1 MGRRARRK
9 PARLAEKL
17 RDIRLKMGLSQNEMI
32 SRMGLEDELTREE
45 ISAFERNTHEP
56 NLMTLLSYSEA
67 ANVLLEV
74 LVRDDLDLP
83 NRLPSPARHEGIKR
97 SATSKSRH

>member
-1 MGRRARRK
+1 MGRGVRRK

-17 RDIRLKMGLSQNEMI
+17 REIRLKLGLSQNEMI
-32 SRMGLEDELTREE
+32 SRMGLMDELTREE

-56 NLMTLLSYSEA
+56 NLMTLLAYSEA
-67 ANVLLEV
+67 ANIFLEI

-83 NRLPSPARHEGIKR
+83 KKLPSKMKHLGIPHK
-97 SATSKSRH
+97 KL